1 MHKLRDTLFKR
12 YSDVSFLLSTIK
24 WRDVPDFL
32 ITMFE
37 EQSND
42 ELWRIYLS
50 NPLREDTFNDF
61 KQKILES
68 NRPKEQVEQEAQTA
82 ARHAL
87 DMLDSVGGDSFGI

>member
-68 NRPKEQVEQEAQTA
+68 NKPKEQVEQEAQAA
-82 ARHAL
+82 ARYAL

>member
-1 MHKLRDTLFKR
+1 
-12 YSDVSFLLSTIK
+12 
-24 WRDVPDFL
+24 
-32 ITMFE
+32 MFE

-68 NRPKEQVEQEAQTA
+68 NKPKEQVEQEAQTA
-82 ARHAL
+82 ARYAL

>member
-68 NRPKEQVEQEAQTA
+68 NRPKEQVEQEAQVA

>member
-68 NRPKEQVEQEAQTA
+68 NRPKEQVEQEAQAA

>member
-50 NPLREDTFNDF
+50 NPLRDDTFNDF

-68 NRPKEQVEQEAQTA
+68 NKPKEQVEQEAQAA
-82 ARHAL
+82 ARYAL

>member
-68 NRPKEQVEQEAQTA
+68 NRPKEQVEQEAQAA
-82 ARHAL
+82 ARYAL

>member
-68 NRPKEQVEQEAQTA
+68 NKPKEQVEQEAQAA
-82 ARHAL
+82 ARYAL
-87 DMLDSVGGDSFGI
+87 DMLDSMGGDSFGI